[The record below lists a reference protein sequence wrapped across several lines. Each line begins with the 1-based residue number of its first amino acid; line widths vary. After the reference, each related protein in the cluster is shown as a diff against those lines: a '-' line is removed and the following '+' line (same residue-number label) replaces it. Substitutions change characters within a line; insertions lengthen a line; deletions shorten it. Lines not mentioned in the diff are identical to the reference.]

1 MSLSIVTL
9 SYGHTSEL
17 DLNYIGS
24 KLDNSDR
31 EFKFKKNYY
40 GYQILLRKK
49 KLPPNYL
56 TSTQHAERQTW
67 GTLHVV
73 IP

>member
-9 SYGHTSEL
+9 SYGHTGEL

-31 EFKFKKNYY
+31 EFKSKKN
-40 GYQILLRKK
+40 LLCVSNSPEKK
-49 KLPPNYL
+49 NISIF
-56 TSTQHAERQTW
+56 TF
-67 GTLHVV
+67 
-73 IP
+73 

>member
-9 SYGHTSEL
+9 SYGGTSEL

-31 EFKFKKNYY
+31 EFKSKKFDY
-40 GYQILLRKK
+40 GYQILLRKNHINIHF
-49 KLPPNYL
+49 LEMEALMVDDGCN
-56 TSTQHAERQTW
+56 
-67 GTLHVV
+67 
-73 IP
+73 

>member
-1 MSLSIVTL
+1 MYLSIVTL
-9 SYGHTSEL
+9 SYGGTSEL

-31 EFKFKKNYY
+31 EFKFKKIYY

-49 KLPPNYL
+49 TYQYSLSRDGSNDDGL
-56 TSTQHAERQTW
+56 RW
-67 GTLHVV
+67 L
-73 IP
+73 